1 MSKHS
6 AIIARYRVVGFFFIF
21 IILCIFV
28 KVIGIIFVDGPTW
41 RKIAQSIHQ
50 PDTITISPLRG
61 NIISAD
67 GHIVAISKPAYKL
80 FIDFGA
86 EPIQQMGQDSIY
98 KQLDSLAYQMSLWEK
113 GEKATYP
120 ALRKRLR
127 DSYHKALRKEPGYR
141 HISIYPYEVS
151 HVEYQRLKQSYPL
164 MVSIDRKGRVVR
176 RRGPLRA
183 GIIHEE
189 RALRDRPYGQLAR
202 RTIGSVYKEVKG
214 DLTLGE
220 YGLEQSFDT
229 LLRGEPGLAIKQYL
243 AGSTRQNT
251 LQPPRDGYNV
261 YTTLDMNLQ
270 QIVHRAL
277 YEQMSLF
284 EADYGGAILME
295 VKTGRIVAL
304 ANLTGGQDTYYEG
317 ANYALS
323 ALNEPGS
330 TMKTPFMMAALDDG
344 ICSPTDTIDTGNG
357 VFRYGGYNIKDHNAN
372 RGGYGRI
379 SVAQG
384 LWYSSNIVLAKIAI
398 KGYVEHPNSLYKH
411 LYDYGLL
418 SRLDL
423 GINGV
428 ATPTITRPE
437 DKSYGNSTIPSISR
451 GYGISVPAIN
461 TLNFYNGIANGGRI
475 MRPYLVDRVEDSE
488 GKIIQEYTPQVLHDN
503 ICKPATLDSVRSML
517 DNVVLRGTAALT
529 VHSELISISGKTGTA
544 LMSNHGSG
552 KYRANV
558 EVYMTSFCGYF
569 PSNDPKYSCII
580 FIVNPHGP
588 GRASGGIVA
597 GRGVKRIAEEI
608 YTLSNP
614 ILLDTIT
621 PHHTTEQRLKYL
633 DIAGGQKKNVE
644 HFLRTYSIPED
655 KQEGGNKET
664 NAQLVIPRT
673 TRKGVQLHPLGH
685 YSKGVMPQ
693 LVGLAPNE
701 AIYQISV
708 LGLQVQIIGYG
719 RVVAQSIPM
728 GSTIRPGQKV
738 VLHLG
743 NNHRQ

>member
-6 AIIARYRVVGFFFIF
+6 PIIARYRALGFFFI
-21 IILCIFV
+21 LMTLWVFV
-28 KVIGIIFVDGPTW
+28 TVIGIIFVDGAKW
-41 RKIAQSIHQ
+41 REIAEGFHR

-80 FIDFGA
+80 YLDFGA
-86 EPIQQMGQDSIY
+86 ESIQQMERDTLY
-98 KQLDSLAYQMSLWEK
+98 KQLDSLAYQMSLWAK
-113 GEKATYP
+113 GDLGTYA

-127 DSYHKALRKEPGYR
+127 EGYRKAQHKEPGYR
-141 HISIYPYEVS
+141 YVSIYPYEVS
-151 HVEYQRLKQSYPL
+151 HVEYQRLQQTYPL
-164 MVSIDRKGRVVR
+164 MVTVERKGRMVR
-176 RRGPLRA
+176 RRGPLRN
-183 GIIHEE
+183 GLTHEE
-189 RALRDRPYGQLAR
+189 RALRDRPYGELAR

-214 DLTLGE
+214 DLTQGE

-229 LLRGEPGLAIKQYL
+229 LLRGEPGLAIRQYL

-277 YEQMSLF
+277 YEQMTQF

-295 VKTGRIVAL
+295 VETGRIVAL
-304 ANLTGGQDTYYEG
+304 ANLTKGSNSYYEG

-344 ICSPTDTIDTGNG
+344 VCTPSDTIDTGNG
-357 VFRYGGYNIKDHNAN
+357 IFKYGGYNIRDHNAH

-384 LWYSSNIVLAKIAI
+384 LWYSSNVVMAKIAI
-398 KGYVEHPNSLYKH
+398 EGYVEHPDKIYQH
-411 LYDYGLL
+411 LTNYGLL
-418 SRLDL
+418 ERLDL
-423 GINGV
+423 GIEGV
-428 ATPTITRPE
+428 ATPTVIRPE

-461 TLNFYNGIANGGRI
+461 TLNFYNGVANGGRI
-475 MRPYLVDRVEDSE
+475 LRPYLVDRVEDAD
-488 GKIIQEYTPQVLHDN
+488 GKVIQEFHPQVLHEN
-503 ICKPATLDSVRSML
+503 ICKPETLDSIRSML
-517 DNVVLRGTAALT
+517 DNVVIRGTASGT
-529 VHSELISISGKTGTA
+529 VRSELIPISGKTGTA
-544 LMSNHGSG
+544 LMSNHGDG
-552 KYRANV
+552 GYRANG

-569 PSNDPKYSCII
+569 PSDHPKYSCII
-580 FIVNPHGP
+580 FVVNPHGI
-588 GRASGGIVA
+588 GRASGGMVA
-597 GRGVKRIAEEI
+597 GHGVKRIAEEI

-621 PHHTTEQRLKYL
+621 PHPAEERLRHL
-633 DIAGGQKKNVE
+633 DLAGGEKRQVKS
-644 HFLRTYSIPED
+644 FLKAYNIPEVTPEGAD
-655 KQEGGNKET
+655 KV
-664 NAQLVIPRT
+664 AADQLVVPQCGRE
-673 TRKGVQLHPLGH
+673 GVQLHPLAR
-685 YSKGVMPQ
+685 YSKGVMPR
-693 LVGLAPNE
+693 LVGLAPSE
-701 AIYQISV
+701 AVYQISL
-708 LGLQVQIIGYG
+708 LGLRVQLIGYG
-719 RVVAQSIPM
+719 RVVGQSIPI
-728 GSTIRPGQKV
+728 GTPIQPGQKV
-738 VLHLG
+738 ILHLG